1 MNALIV
7 CQAGKKVGLG
17 HLSRSI
23 VIAKILKKNFQANV
37 KLLIQGNP
45 VFHKDLINFKHDF
58 FPSKNSMV
66 KKLRTQNSINI
77 VFFDL
82 HPKMVPLNFVEA
94 LNYFRISKTKLIA
107 IDGLIDFRSSLDLI
121 FIPSFQCF
129 IATVSSRGAPIIYG
143 WDCFLLDHSFKKKN
157 WSPGQNVI
165 VLTGGSDVSNLG
177 KNLLE
182 LLNKKLP
189 KDTNLDWVVGPYA
202 SRPILKKKKNINIK
216 EYLSPDNVSK
226 LMQKA
231 NYAITVYGV
240 AFFELLKTGV
250 PTIVF
255 PAIKSKNKAEIDI
268 IKKSGVAVVAKNKYE
283 ATELLVKLMSNN
295 KQAFRIFKKA
305 SSKLEILGDIRLSAE
320 IVKLF
325 KKEKK
330 S

>member
-1 MNALIV
+1 MKALIV

-66 KKLRTQNSINI
+66 KKLRTQYSINI

-129 IATVSSRGAPIIYG
+129 VATVSSRGAPIIYG
-143 WDCFLLDHSFKKKN
+143 WDCFLLDQSFKKKN

-202 SRPILKKKKNINIK
+202 SRPILKKKK
-216 EYLSPDNVSK
+216 
-226 LMQKA
+226 
-231 NYAITVYGV
+231 
-240 AFFELLKTGV
+240 
-250 PTIVF
+250 
-255 PAIKSKNKAEIDI
+255 
-268 IKKSGVAVVAKNKYE
+268 KY
-283 ATELLVKLMSNN
+283 
-295 KQAFRIFKKA
+295 
-305 SSKLEILGDIRLSAE
+305 
-320 IVKLF
+320 
-325 KKEKK
+325 
-330 S
+330 